1 MNPSKLMEENLVK
14 MNLNTD
20 NKITTIE
27 KLVEMLAKEG
37 ILNDKNKFK
46 EDILKREEL
55 TTTAVGH
62 GVAIP
67 HAKSSSVNEAKVA
80 VGILPDGIKYDAPD
94 NKEVKL
100 IFMIAVNEGDNDIHL
115 KALSNL
121 SKMLINADF
130 RQQLLK
136 ADNSQEVISIV
147 KEFEK

>member
-1 MNPSKLMEENLVK
+1 MNPSELMKENLVK

-94 NKEVKL
+94 NKEVNL
-100 IFMIAVNEGDNDIHL
+100 IFMIAVNEGDNDVHL

-130 RQQLLK
+130 RQQLLN
-136 ADNSQEVISIV
+136 ADNSKKVINTV
-147 KEFEK
+147 KQFEQ